1 MQQRLKRWESPRRKG
16 RNDKGKGGA
25 ARCRQLKK
33 QTRMLRQKLKDQGN
47 NNSNSSG
54 QNSKG
59 GNHGSLPLLL
69 VTAEGVI
76 HNLWLM
82 QNVSYPIA
90 TVNLLK
96 T

>member
-1 MQQRLKRWESPRRKG
+1 
-16 RNDKGKGGA
+16 
-25 ARCRQLKK
+25 
-33 QTRMLRQKLKDQGN
+33 
-47 NNSNSSG
+47 
-54 QNSKG
+54 
-59 GNHGSLPLLL
+59 LLL